1 MQKEYLSLLI
11 EVIEMKELLHTD
23 PELIRLSIPFS
34 QEEMSKLESSLM
46 ENGCLEPIIIWNGV
60 ILDGHKRYKICVD
73 ENIEYE
79 IEDMEFQ
86 NSIEAAIWICSKRV
100 KQYSKRSAPYLSDGN
115 RADLPVSE

>member
-1 MQKEYLSLLI
+1 
-11 EVIEMKELLHTD
+11 MKELLHTD

-86 NSIEAAIWICSKRV
+86 NSIEAAI
-100 KQYSKRSAPYLSDGN
+100 
-115 RADLPVSE
+115 